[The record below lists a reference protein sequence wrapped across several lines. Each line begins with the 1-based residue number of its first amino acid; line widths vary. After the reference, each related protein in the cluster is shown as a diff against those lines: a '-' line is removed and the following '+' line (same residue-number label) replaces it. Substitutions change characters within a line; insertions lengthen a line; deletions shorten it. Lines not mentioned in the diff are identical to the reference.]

1 LAARPAHR
9 LPPILLLA
17 LLAGCA
23 APEPRIGLG
32 PSEVRQVV
40 DTSAPPWRS
49 VGVVVSAAGGR
60 CTGALIG
67 PRHVLT
73 AAHCLLNPRDATRLE
88 PGEVGFVLGLGP
100 GEPGQRTGV
109 ADILFGPGFGALP
122 GPRPDPAVP
131 ADTDWAVLTLDAG
144 FPDQP
149 AAHLLEIAP
158 LPVPPG
164 ARLAFGGY
172 QADGPDR
179 LVADLDCRLLA
190 YGRDP
195 SGQMMLRHS
204 CAATGGS
211 SGGPL
216 LVRQPDGAWM
226 IAAVGSVAT
235 VGAQGGWA
243 VPAVTVRRAGGSV
256 KTIMSDPPPRSA
268 VARAAR

>member
-1 LAARPAHR
+1 MPAPRFPRLLAAL
-9 LPPILLLA
+9 LPA
-17 LLAGCA
+17 LLSACA
-23 APEPRIGLG
+23 AQDPRVGLG
-32 PSEVRQVV
+32 PAEVRQVV
-40 DTSAPPWRS
+40 DTSAAPWRS
-49 VGVVVSAAGGR
+49 VGVVATAAGGR

-73 AAHCLLNPRDATRLE
+73 AAHCLLDPRDATRLAAE
-88 PGEVGFVLGLGP
+88 QVGFVLGLT
-100 GEPGQRTGV
+100 PGQPGRRAGV
-109 ADILFGPGFGALP
+109 AAIQFGPGFAALP

-149 AAHLLEIAP
+149 ASRVLEIAP
-158 LPVPPG
+158 LPAPPG

-179 LVADLDCRLLA
+179 LVADLDCRLLG
-190 YGRDP
+190 YGRDL
-195 SGQMMLRHS
+195 SGRVMLRHS

-216 LVRQPDGAWM
+216 LVRMPDGAWM

-235 VGAQGGWA
+235 VGAQGVWA
-243 VPAVTVRRAGGSV
+243 VPAVTVLRAGGGV
-256 KTIMSDPPPRSA
+256 KAPVAAPA
-268 VARAAR
+268 ARAAAR